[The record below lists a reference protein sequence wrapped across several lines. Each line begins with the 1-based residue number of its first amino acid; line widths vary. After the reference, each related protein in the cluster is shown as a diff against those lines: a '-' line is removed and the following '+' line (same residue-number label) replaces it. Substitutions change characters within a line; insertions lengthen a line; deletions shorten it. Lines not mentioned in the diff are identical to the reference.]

1 MEGGQTPTHFLQ
13 SILSAPV
20 PLPHLPPPP
29 HTLSQIEFWPKCCA
43 SGREVS
49 KNLILVGTIITLLH
63 FNVTLWSINI
73 LLMILSSVNP
83 LIHLSQTRLY

>member
-29 HTLSQIEFWPKCCA
+29 T
-43 SGREVS
+43 
-49 KNLILVGTIITLLH
+49 
-63 FNVTLWSINI
+63 
-73 LLMILSSVNP
+73 P
-83 LIHLSQTRLY
+83 LAKSNFGPNAVPAAERLAKI